1 MTATQY
7 YITKPGGRPVG
18 PYTIDELESMASKG
32 ELTSEHIYCVE
43 GMADWLPISRIVDL
57 PGGAAPVAEAQ
68 VAPAD
73 ALPRVPSSPAVPAAP
88 VPAMPSAAPSTPKP
102 DTHMLGS
109 VLSLLAALCLT
120 PFTLPFALIALVQAV
135 RADGAWSS
143 LNLSECQRLAASAGF
158 WVKAS
163 IISIVVQVVGVIICA
178 IYVGGVAFPELEE
191 QLKNAEPDTY
201 LNIR

>member
-1 MTATQY
+1 
-7 YITKPGGRPVG
+7 
-18 PYTIDELESMASKG
+18 MASKG

-57 PGGAAPVAEAQ
+57 PGGAAPVADAQ
-68 VAPAD
+68 VPPAD
-73 ALPRVPSSPAVPAAP
+73 ALPRVPSSPDVPAAP
-88 VPAMPSAAPSTPKP
+88 VPAAPVPAAPIPAMPSAAPSTPKP

-178 IYVGGVAFPELEE
+178 IYVGGVAFPVLEE